1 MIMQWEFHGVIEN
14 LLIDKALFICK
25 LKNQR

>member
-1 MIMQWEFHGVIEN
+1 MIMQWEFYGVIEN
-14 LLIDKALFICK
+14 LLSDKVLFICK